1 MHFEEKKYS
10 YTIYHFISIDTQ
22 MLIDAYIP
30 AISSEHTLFYYT
42 SPYYGRDA
50 CVDSLWMAYESLAA
64 SATNKEFLMPAPAA
78 LPLGTKVVLQ
88 CLALPTSRTQSLQKY
103 ETKIVT

>member
-1 MHFEEKKYS
+1 MKYHS
-10 YTIYHFISIDTQ
+10 LSLHLNRYTNAHR
-22 MLIDAYIP
+22 YI
-30 AISSEHTLFYYT
+30 HTPHIQCTHSLYYT

-64 SATNKEFLMPAPAA
+64 SATNKEFLMPAPAV

-88 CLALPTSRTQSLQKY
+88 CLALPFVKISLS
-103 ETKIVT
+103 V